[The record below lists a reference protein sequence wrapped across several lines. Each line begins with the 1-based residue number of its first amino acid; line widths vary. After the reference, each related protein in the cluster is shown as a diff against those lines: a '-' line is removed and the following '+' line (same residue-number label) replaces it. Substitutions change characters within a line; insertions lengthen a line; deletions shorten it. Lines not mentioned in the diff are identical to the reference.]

1 MDIYQV
7 NHQQLLK
14 GIRCNFQRY
23 LYKQIQWDD
32 RLIGILGSQGVG
44 KTTLLLQRIKQ
55 AFDDSDKAL
64 YLDLDSILFQR
75 EKMVNVAMQFYKEGG
90 THLFLDSVHRY
101 SDWMSETRKLLERCP
116 DLHIVFAASSLL
128 PVSKVMR
135 GFKNQVSC
143 YTLSTM
149 SFREY
154 LSYECVLD
162 LPPMSLD
169 DLLENQAD
177 VSRNVNDQIVVAP
190 IFRNYLEHGCYP
202 FYWDDPDAYPFRLQ
216 DRVRDA
222 IEIDLPAIYPT
233 GYQELN
239 DIKRL
244 MMLVSGQLP
253 ELSDMADLAKR
264 LKLEQ
269 ADVKR
274 YLEYLKDAVCIRH
287 YQSGRGPVQNRCRK
301 TYSGNTNLL
310 MAFEED
316 VNDRVLMGETFFVD
330 QLSNFATLELLDNN
344 DFLVNDKYTF
354 MVGDPLMDYER
365 IRDAENTF
373 AAIYGQP
380 KSQNNKLPIWLL
392 GLCY

>member
-32 RLIGILGSQGVG
+32 RLIGIFGSQGVG

-64 YLDLDSILFQR
+64 YLNLDSILFQR

-101 SDWMSETRKLLERCP
+101 ADWMAETRKLLERCP
-116 DLHIVFAASSLL
+116 NL
-128 PVSKVMR
+128 
-135 GFKNQVSC
+135 N
-143 YTLSTM
+143 
-149 SFREY
+149 
-154 LSYECVLD
+154 
-162 LPPMSLD
+162 
-169 DLLENQAD
+169 
-177 VSRNVNDQIVVAP
+177 
-190 IFRNYLEHGCYP
+190 YP
-202 FYWDDPDAYPFRLQ
+202 FYWDDPDAFPFRLQ
-216 DRVRDA
+216 DRVREMVDV
-222 IEIDLPAIYPT
+222 DLPPLYPLE
-233 GYQELN
+233 YRELK

-244 MMLVSGQLP
+244 MMSISGQIP
-253 ELSDMADLAKR
+253 DVADVADLATL
-264 LKLEQ
+264 LKLERT
-269 ADVKR
+269 DVKR
-274 YLEYLKDAVCIRH
+274 YFDYLTDAVCIRY
-287 YQSGRGPVQNRCRK
+287 YQSKKQTQNRLQK
-301 TYSGNTNLL
+301 TYIGNTNLL

-316 VNDRVLMGETFFVD
+316 VNDRVILGETFFVD
-330 QLSNFATLELLDNN
+330 QLSNFATVELFENN
-344 DFLVNDKYTF
+344 DFLINDKYIF
-354 MVGDPLMDYER
+354 MVGDPLMDYDR
-365 IRDAENTF
+365 IKELDNAF

>member
-32 RLIGILGSQGVG
+32 RLIGIFGSQGVG

-64 YLDLDSILFQR
+64 YLNLDSILFQR
-75 EKMVNVAMQFYKEGG
+75 EKMSSVAMGFCKAGG

-101 SDWMSETRKLLERCP
+101 PDWISETRKLLERYP
-116 DLHIVFAASSLL
+116 ELHVVFASSSLL
-128 PVSKVMR
+128 PVSKVKKS
-135 GFKNQVSC
+135 FKDRVTC

-169 DLLENQAD
+169 DLLENHVE
-177 VSRNVNDQIVVAP
+177 VSMDVNDQIVVAP

-222 IEIDLPAIYPT
+222 IEIDLPAVYST
-233 GYQELN
+233 EYVELKA
-239 DIKRL
+239 IKRL
-244 MMLVSGQLP
+244 MMSVSDQVP
-253 ELSDMADLAKR
+253 NVPSIADLATQ
-264 LKLEQ
+264 LKLER
-269 ADVKR
+269 ADVK
-274 YLEYLKDAVCIRH
+274 EYFNHLIDAVCIRH
-287 YQSGRGPVQNRCRK
+287 FQTTQGTAQNRNQK
-301 TYSGNTNLL
+301 TYLGNTNLL
-310 MAFEED
+310 MALED
-316 VNDRVLMGETFFVD
+316 GMNDRAILGETFFAD
-330 QLSNFATLELLDNN
+330 QLSTFAKVELLPNN
-344 DFLVNDKYTF
+344 DFLINDKYTF
-354 MVGDPLMDYER
+354 MVGDPLMDYDR
-365 IRDAENTF
+365 IRDVDNMF

>member
-32 RLIGILGSQGVG
+32 RLIGIFGSQGVG

-64 YLDLDSILFQR
+64 YLNLDSILFQR

-101 SDWMSETRKLLERCP
+101 ADWMTETRKLLDRCP
-116 DLHIVFAASSLL
+116 NLNIVFASSSLL
-128 PVSKVMR
+128 PVSKVKK

-143 YTLSTM
+143 YTLATM

-162 LPPMSLD
+162 LPPVSLD
-169 DLLENQAD
+169 DLLENH
-177 VSRNVNDQIVVAP
+177 VEISRNVNDQIVVAP

-202 FYWDDPDAYPFRLQ
+202 FYWDDPDAFPFRLQ
-216 DRVRDA
+216 DRVREMVDV
-222 IEIDLPAIYPT
+222 DLPPLYPLE
-233 GYQELN
+233 YRELK

-244 MMLVSGQLP
+244 MMSISGQIP
-253 ELSDMADLAKR
+253 DVADVADLATQ
-264 LKLEQ
+264 LKLERT
-269 ADVKR
+269 DVKR
-274 YLEYLKDAVCIRH
+274 YFDYLTDAVCIRY
-287 YQSGRGPVQNRCRK
+287 YQSKRQVQNRLQK
-301 TYSGNTNLL
+301 TYIGNTNLL

-316 VNDRVLMGETFFVD
+316 VNDRVILGETFFVD
-330 QLSNFATLELLDNN
+330 QLSNFATVELFENN
-344 DFLVNDKYTF
+344 DFLINDKYIF
-354 MVGDPLMDYER
+354 MVGDPLMDYDR
-365 IRDAENTF
+365 IKELDNAF

>member
-1 MDIYQV
+1 MDIYRV

-32 RLIGILGSQGVG
+32 RLIGIFGSQGVG
-44 KTTLLLQRIKQ
+44 KTTLLLQRIKL

-101 SDWMSETRKLLERCP
+101 SDWMSETRKLLDRCP
-116 DLHIVFAASSLL
+116 DLHIVFATSSLL

-143 YTLSTM
+143 HILGTM

-162 LPPMSLD
+162 LPPISLD
-169 DLLENQAD
+169 DLLENHAE
-177 VSRNVNDQIVVAP
+177 VARNVNDQIVVAP
-190 IFRNYLEHGCYP
+190 IFRNYLEHGEYP
-202 FYWDDPDAYPFRLQ
+202 FYWDDPDAYPYRLQ
-216 DRVRDA
+216 DRVRDT
-222 IEIDLPAIYPT
+222 IEIDLPAIYPV

-239 DIKRL
+239 EIKRL
-244 MMLVSGQLP
+244 MMLVSGQIP
-253 ELSDMADLAKR
+253 NVSDIADLATQ
-264 LKLEQ
+264 LKLE
-269 ADVKR
+269 ATDVKR
-274 YLEYLKDAVCIRH
+274 YLDYLKDAVCLRF
-287 YQSGRGPVQNRCRK
+287 YQSNKSANHRYQK
-301 TYSGNTNLL
+301 TYLGNTNLL

-316 VNDRVLMGETFFVD
+316 VNDRVVLGETFFVD
-330 QLSNFATLELLDNN
+330 QLSNFATVELLGNN

-365 IRDAENTF
+365 IKEVENAY

-380 KSQNNKLPIWLL
+380 KRQNNKLPIWLL